1 MAALVC
7 MPCMYWQRAVILLHT
22 FMFFDVVLG
31 FLQVY
36 TINQKYQRDL
46 MYVLQSYVV
55 EPAIVR
61 FKSNSFSVV
70 CCSMRTPQPVL
81 GPFSALF
88 RLHDNSMHFAP
99 LVCIFL
105 QHTFLFHCSVCV
117 IEL

>member
-55 EPAIVR
+55 EPASVR
-61 FKSNSFSVV
+61 SESNSF
-70 CCSMRTPQPVL
+70 
-81 GPFSALF
+81 FSSL
-88 RLHDNSMHFAP
+88 
-99 LVCIFL
+99 L
-105 QHTFLFHCSVCV
+105 QHAHTSTCTGAFLSIVPFA
-117 IEL
+117 